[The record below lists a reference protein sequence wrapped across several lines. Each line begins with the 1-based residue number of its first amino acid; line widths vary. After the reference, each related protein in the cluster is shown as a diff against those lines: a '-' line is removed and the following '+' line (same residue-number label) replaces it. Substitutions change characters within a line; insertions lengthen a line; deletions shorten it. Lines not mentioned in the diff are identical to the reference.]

1 MTNTPMLRLP
11 QHLPTILLQQSVY
24 YKPAA
29 EHTQPFWGGAPDPY
43 LTAGKSIVPSTK
55 ALSDMGITTINDPS
69 NAIAAFGEKIT
80 EDHKFIIDATRI
92 QMEDVLPGFT
102 KTGSILSQHIPLGAS
117 SAESAP
123 PAVVSFVAS
132 IDWASNFINVIDKL
146 PMAVLVYA
154 IIEFFLL
161 RPNINTYKEDIEE
174 NPTGI
179 FADTLAVTT
188 VRVTMFCIVAIATV
202 GVFG

>member
-1 MTNTPMLRLP
+1 M
-11 QHLPTILLQQSVY
+11 LLQQSVY

-29 EHTQPFWGGAPDPY
+29 EHTQPFWGGALDPY
-43 LTAGKSIVPSTK
+43 LTAGKSIAPSTK

-69 NAIAAFGEKIT
+69 NAIAAFGAKIT

-102 KTGSILSQHIPLGAS
+102 KTGSLLSQHIPLGAS